1 MQMTGLVRDPGF
13 YKKSAAIAIPIA
25 LQSMI
30 TMGVNM
36 MDTITVTAHCLL

>member
-1 MQMTGLVRDPGF
+1 MQMTGLVHDPGF
-13 YKKSAAIAIPIA
+13 YKKSAAIPIA

>member
-1 MQMTGLVRDPGF
+1 MAGLVRSGAF
-13 YKKSAAIAIPIA
+13 YRKSAAIAVPIA

>member
-1 MQMTGLVRDPGF
+1 MIRTQHTVPGF
-13 YKKSAAIAIPIA
+13 YRRMLVLAIPIA